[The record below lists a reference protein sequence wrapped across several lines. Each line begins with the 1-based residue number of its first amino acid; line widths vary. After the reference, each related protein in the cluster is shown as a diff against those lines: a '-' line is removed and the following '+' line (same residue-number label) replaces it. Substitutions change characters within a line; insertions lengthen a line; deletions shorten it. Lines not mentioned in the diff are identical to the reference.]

1 MQPQY
6 PPGPTYAQPP
16 PSGQN
21 YYPPPPYQQAMPV
34 AQPQQYAPQQYM
46 AGPPMGYGGPQMQG
60 GGGTVVIVDQGGA
73 PGGFGNMPSA
83 CVCPACHAHVSNA
96 VTVSPGATSWLCCI
110 GLCFVGFWPCAL
122 IPVRLLRARARAR
135 AQQSEP
141 AARPPLPAPPLTRS
155 TLSPLHSP
163 RDAVLRRHL
172 PGRDAQLPQ
181 LRLCDP
187 AQARLYGLRGGAQRA
202 PSGARPPFTKRGLS
216 SAEPC

>member
-1 MQPQY
+1 MQQY

-16 PSGQN
+16 PGGQQ
-21 YYPPPPYQQAMPV
+21 YYPPPPPAYQQAMPV
-34 AQPQQYAPQQYM
+34 AQPQYVQQQQQYM

-83 CVCPACHAHVSNA
+83 CVCPACHAHVSTA

-122 IPVRLLRARARAR
+122 IPVRLLGARARAR
-135 AQQSEP
+135 PPCCSART
-141 AARPPLPAPPLTRS
+141 RPPCPAHPALPPHCPALPCAPR
-155 TLSPLHSP
+155 
-163 RDAVLRRHL
+163 AVLRRHL

-187 AQARLYGLRGGAQRA
+187 AQARLYGLSGGARRA
-202 PSGARPPFTKRGLS
+202 PLVAAFLPF
-216 SAEPC
+216 

>member
-83 CVCPACHAHVSNA
+83 CVCPACHAHVSTA

-122 IPVRLLRARARAR
+122 IPVRLQGAPRAAPPCA
-135 AQQSEP
+135 P
-141 AARPPLPAPPLTRS
+141 AHPLPCSPAP
-155 TLSPLHSP
+155 HSP

-216 SAEPC
+216 SAELVDYE